1 MKIFSFLTP
10 RERYSLTQDCAEAPA
25 PLTTTL
31 TFSIFLFAISRA
43 FKSAAE
49 EIIAVPC

>member
-10 RERYSLTQDCAEAPA
+10 RERYSFTHDWAEAPA
-25 PLTTTL
+25 PLTTIL

-43 FKSAAE
+43 FKSDAD
-49 EIIAVPC
+49 